1 MGNNL
6 ERFVRDNR
14 NNFDSDSPSPDVWQR
29 IEKQLHEKQPA
40 PVRRLTHKWLAIAA
54 SVALVIS
61 LAAVWLVL
69 KEPNPANNGL
79 AVKDKQE
86 RPASSTDQPAKT
98 DDIAA
103 IDPDYARQVAQF
115 AVLID
120 QKQDELKALQKDNP
134 ALYAQFSRDIE
145 RLDSTYN
152 ILKHQLPVNPNK
164 EELLQAMILNLQL
177 QIDLLNQQLDII
189 QKIKTSKT
197 TSV

>member
-14 NNFDSDSPSPDVWQR
+14 NSFDSDSPSPDVWQR
-29 IEKQLHEKQPA
+29 IEKQLQEKRSA
-40 PVRRLTHKWLAIAA
+40 PVRRLKHKWLAIAA

-61 LAAVWLVL
+61 VATVWLVM
-69 KEPNPANNGL
+69 KNPDTAGNTV
-79 AVKDKQE
+79 AVTD
-86 RPASSTDQPAKT
+86 RATSPAATDQPAKT

-103 IDPDYARQVAQF
+103 IDPEYARQVAQF

-120 QKQDELKALQKDNP
+120 QKQDELKSLQKDNP
-134 ALYAQFSRDIE
+134 GLYQKFSRDIE

-152 ILKHQLPVNPNK
+152 VLKHQLPVNPNK
-164 EELLQAMILNLQL
+164 EELLQAMIYNLQL

>member
-14 NNFDSDSPSPDVWQR
+14 NSFDSDQPSADLWNR
-29 IEKQLHEKQPA
+29 IEKELEIKKPA
-40 PVRRLTHKWLAIAA
+40 PVRSFKTKWLAIAA
-54 SVALVIS
+54 SVALIITAATAWFALRDPKIDKDPVVI
-61 LAAVWLVL
+61 V
-69 KEPNPANNGL
+69 
-79 AVKDKQE
+79 
-86 RPASSTDQPAKT
+86 DQPSPAVQPPGRN

-103 IDPDYARQVAQF
+103 IDPEYAKQVAQF
-115 AVLID
+115 AVMID
-120 QKQDELKALQKDNP
+120 QKQNELKALQKDNP
-134 ALYAQFSRDIE
+134 TLYEQFSKDIE

-164 EELLQAMILNLQL
+164 EELLQAMIYNLQL

-197 TSV
+197 KSA